1 MERQRLDDTDIHVP
15 VGVEDNDDEDVDES
29 LAYLGQKNNVPS
41 KNRKGNTQTIEWDE
55 SLEELRKDKESAD
68 ANRGML

>member
-1 MERQRLDDTDIHVP
+1 MGAEYS
-15 VGVEDNDDEDVDES
+15 DDEDVDES
-29 LAYLGQKNNVPS
+29 LAYLGQKNNASS
-41 KNRKGNTQTIEWDE
+41 KNRKGNMQTIEWDE